1 MGLVMTSWQE
11 RINPQPMFDVLTMAR
26 QRESLGHYVARMEI
40 GDTPGFRN
48 DFIHELVTKHSSSPY
63 RYSPSRGED
72 VLISKVLETQWPN
85 YSNEHVVIGPANFL
99 ITAALASVTS
109 PGDCVM
115 LPDPGFATYKLSADF
130 LGLKILYYPVYEDG
144 VSCFPNLSEFIAK
157 GGLNP
162 KVLIV
167 NNPSNPLGIAFE
179 GAQVLKS
186 VKPLVEKGIQLILDE
201 TYINLIYDD
210 TQSLV
215 DDVEAIRLRSFSKEH
230 CAPGLR
236 IGYAVADSSAART
249 MADLMSLSISCAPQF
264 IQFAIAEYLGS
275 PEALMFTN
283 NLKREMGRRLQF
295 LADAIPGGLLQTTP
309 NAAFYSLIDMG
320 SRGGDEGFS
329 FLLERNVS
337 TCPGSKFGQ
346 NSKNGVRVS
355 LAGPTDK
362 FETDVKMLNAA
373 LIEWGN
379 L

>member
-1 MGLVMTSWQE
+1 MTSWRE

-48 DFIHELVTKHSSSPY
+48 DFIHDLVTKYSSSPY

-85 YSNEHVVIGPANFL
+85 YSNENVVIGPANFL

-109 PGDCVM
+109 PGDYVM

-130 LGLKILYYPVYEDG
+130 LGLKILYYPVYQAGNPSFPDLTDFVAASG
-144 VSCFPNLSEFIAK
+144 VRPT
-157 GGLNP
+157 
-162 KVLIV
+162 VLII

-179 GAQVLKS
+179 GDRILKS
-186 VKPLVEKGIQLILDE
+186 IELLVGKGIQVIFDE
-201 TYINLIYDD
+201 TYVNLVYDD

-215 DDVEAIRLRSFSKEH
+215 SDVEAIRLRSFSKEH

-236 IGYAVADSSAART
+236 IGYAVAESSAART

-275 PEALMFTN
+275 PEALVFTN
-283 NLKREMGRRLQF
+283 NLKKEMGRRLQF
-295 LADAIPGGLLQTTP
+295 LADSIPDGLLQTTP

-320 SRGGDEGFS
+320 AKGGDQGFT
-329 FLLERNVS
+329 FLLDKNVS

-346 NSKNGVRVS
+346 NSKNSVRVS
-355 LAGPTDK
+355 LAGPVDK
-362 FETDVKMLNAA
+362 FETDIQMLSAA
-373 LIEWGN
+373 LNEWSRQ
-379 L
+379 

>member
-1 MGLVMTSWQE
+1 MTSWRE

-48 DFIHELVTKHSSSPY
+48 DFIHNLVTKYSSSPY

-85 YSNEHVVIGPANFL
+85 YSNENVVIGPANFL
-99 ITAALASVTS
+99 ITAALVSVTS
-109 PGDCVM
+109 PGDYVM

-130 LGLKILYYPVYEDG
+130 LGLKILYYPVYQAGNPSFPDLADFVAASG
-144 VSCFPNLSEFIAK
+144 VRPT
-157 GGLNP
+157 
-162 KVLIV
+162 VLII

-179 GAQVLKS
+179 GDQILKS
-186 VKPLVEKGIQLILDE
+186 IEPLVEKGIQVIFDE
-201 TYINLIYDD
+201 TYVNLVYDD

-215 DDVEAIRLRSFSKEH
+215 SDVEAIRLRSFSKEH

-236 IGYAVADSSAART
+236 IGYAVAESSAART

-275 PEALMFTN
+275 PEALVFTN
-283 NLKREMGRRLQF
+283 NLKKEMGRRLQF
-295 LADAIPGGLLQTTP
+295 LADSIPDGLLQTTP

-320 SRGGDEGFS
+320 AKGGDQGFT
-329 FLLERNVS
+329 FLLDKNVS

-346 NSKNGVRVS
+346 NSKNSVRVS
-355 LAGPTDK
+355 LAGPADK
-362 FETDVKMLNAA
+362 FETDIQMLSAA
-373 LIEWGN
+373 LNEWSGQ
-379 L
+379 